1 MADVGSLW
9 FSVLYKDD
17 PKQLDQIKERALKKL
32 QDMNLVTKVSGTVN
46 KKELIDSV
54 ASALSGQQFK
64 IGVEVDKANATK
76 AVRDALTKA
85 GITTDFSAGELRA
98 AKARAAQTKANSYA
112 NSQMELARQRAAS
125 AAKAELGLAAARERS
140 ANAANAHVSA
150 SLRMNSAM
158 TSQISISGQLANQ
171 MLGLYSIYTAERFIK
186 NLVEIGGEFEKQELA
201 LSAMLNDA
209 GKASEIFGQI
219 KNLAVISPFGVREL
233 NDYTKRMKAFSIPY
247 NELFDTTKRLAD
259 ISAGVGVDMGR
270 MILAFGQVRSAA
282 FLRGQELRQF
292 TEAGI
297 PLVDALADK
306 FSKLE
311 KRVISAGEVIDMISK
326 KKVSFEDVKDV
337 LWGMTGEGG
346 QFNNMQEV
354 LSESLSAKWKNL
366 GDAIDIMMA
375 DIAKSASGTLK
386 GIAELLTGLTSNWE
400 ALVPAIYAAITAF
413 GFYKVISFASS
424 RVMGNEYAMTV
435 KSILT
440 KKQQEAAVLRVASA
454 YRTLSA
460 SEKLA
465 IRTSGQMTRADYEQ
479 MAASGMLTRDK
490 LLYLVATKK
499 LTIAQA
505 KRIALS
511 AGMNAIDAQQIKN
524 FTLLRI
530 GAMHFRNA
538 LAEISIALKSLM
550 INPYVIAFAALS
562 ALFEGIRH
570 FGFAPFGIEGEK
582 SKEMKE
588 RIEELSKTAQE
599 GYKNLK
605 KDLEKFN
612 GIDIGAASGDSFVT
626 AIKEIKEVLK
636 DYSPSVNNILK
647 EADGIESLSD
657 KYVFLRNALTDTAEA
672 YKILNEISNVS
683 EFAIDSTDGLVNES
697 VTENIQDYVNA
708 MAKVSKNIA
717 GLGKY
722 KIEIEDAI
730 KKAVEGDAG
739 LAQSISGKNLEE
751 QLKVLLSY
759 PEVLRTISFYL
770 RPNSLSAST
779 LLNKVVKSHKDAAS
793 VLNNDVLPDIKGYAE
808 SVRNQLA
815 MKEGWDL
822 SNLTKSQ
829 EEALRLMTKDLLSN
843 IKGLTPEIQRMIDT
857 QLLTVEYKIEPVIAD
872 YTEENIYG
880 ILAEKIDKFQK
891 ELSLKPGG
899 MVDNAPIEMFTGKE
913 LLAMTSDEKVVEA
926 LDDKVKESAEALKI
940 AQRIKGNTDGIRKA
954 QAIHEFYKAVRE
966 KFLNKGDKDDF
977 GKNYGKKDP
986 ELELLNERFKQIK
999 EFISMY
1005 EKLIDTYG
1013 KADALVRTSQSGL
1026 FAADLFKGSS
1036 VESIYEDARKEI
1048 EKIIESIDGSTKE
1061 RRAFTDG
1068 ARSYNIVELVPK
1080 LDKEALQ
1087 KAISEMEKYISDT
1100 TKKWDIYNQLISAGA
1115 SKKDASTYAF
1125 GVLSNYDTESQY
1137 LIDTVQKKLNE
1148 KGVDIPFSLSEE
1160 DAEKILGG
1168 KESPLYKQLFK
1179 VWKDAKDAIEKDT
1192 LSIAL
1197 DDAKVLAKSRSTLE
1211 KIRIL
1216 SEKYA
1221 SKTGLGIGENGELF
1235 GDTSGMSIVQKAY
1248 FDEYSDELS
1257 NLKGELL
1264 ELLPIWDEIFGDH
1277 TYKSYGQIQEAAD
1290 VANQIIKNAEV
1301 IRNKDGK
1308 PVRYKSSYID
1318 KDGNTQDVG
1327 GSIAKLTQLREAIH
1341 KLYNEGRDKNPFA
1354 TLAKNLKDIFSKKGD
1369 KKGDKSTEEKLAA
1382 IGESAA
1388 ASAAI
1393 VGDFA
1398 GQMSAMFDALGNE
1411 SMAEAMTTVQDVM
1424 GSISNIGEGFAKG
1437 NIVGGVAAIAGEI
1450 VGWIG
1455 KIAQAHDRKLNKAIE
1470 RSQERVE
1477 HLKNVY
1483 SQIEAMLEKTLGS
1496 GANVKL
1502 IDAENDKAR
1511 LNQLN
1516 AQIESI
1522 RKKGKLDIVDLV
1534 NLSKSTTEASKLEK
1548 RVDAYNKGG
1557 AYGYQRALLQEQ
1569 FSEVNSQLANEQKKK
1584 KKNKGKIEDYK
1595 NQIAELKQEIK
1606 DFAEETADSL
1616 YGINLKDWA
1625 SQLGDALYEAW
1636 KRGEDGAEAFKKKV
1650 SELMGQVMNSVWKL
1664 GVLEPAMKN
1673 LQTMLFGNDG
1683 MGGVFGSDF
1692 ELNEKEVE
1700 QIADYLMGLS
1710 EKSDSFNEAMDMLDE
1725 YMKKKYGVS
1734 MKEESASSG
1743 LSKGIAGVTENTA
1756 NLLASYINAIRADV
1770 AAKLVLVRQLIEDFY
1785 PQMNMIAQAQLTE
1798 LKTISKNTTDS
1809 VALVTEIRD
1818 MLGAA
1823 RIDKSR
1829 GFYLK

>member
-32 QDMNLVTKVSGTVN
+32 QEMKLVTKVSGTVN
-46 KKELIDSV
+46 KKELIDSI
-54 ASALSGQQFK
+54 ASTLSGQQFK
-64 IGVEVDKANATK
+64 IGVVVDKADATK

-112 NSQMELARQRAAS
+112 NSQMALARQRAAS

-140 ANAANAHVSA
+140 ANAAKAHVSA

-171 MLGLYSIYTAERFIK
+171 MLGLYSIYTAERFIR

-270 MILAFGQVRSAA
+270 IILAYGQVRSAA

-297 PLVDALADK
+297 PMVDALADK

-311 KRVISAGEVIDMISK
+311 NRVISAGEVIDMITK

-346 QFNNMQEV
+346 QFYNMQEV

-366 GDAIDIMMA
+366 GDGIDIMMA
-375 DIAKSASGTLK
+375 DIAKSSSGTLK

-400 ALVPAIYAAITAF
+400 ALVPAIYAAVTAF

-490 LLYLVATKK
+490 LLHLVATKK

-538 LAEISIALKSLM
+538 LASISIALKSLM

-683 EFAIDSTDGLVNES
+683 EFAIDATDGLVNES

-730 KKAVEGDAG
+730 KKAVEGDVG

-751 QLKVLLSY
+751 QLKILLSY
-759 PEVLRTISFYL
+759 PEVLAKISSQLHTQSY
-770 RPNSLSAST
+770 PASA
-779 LLNKVVKSHKDAAS
+779 LFGKVVKSHQDAAS
-793 VLNNDVLPDIKGYAE
+793 VLNNDVLPDLKDYAAN
-808 SVRNQLA
+808 VKDQLA
-815 MKEGWDL
+815 MKGWDL

-829 EEALRLMTKDLLSN
+829 EESLRLATKTIYN
-843 IKGLTPEIQRMIDT
+843 GVTGLTPEIQRMIDT
-857 QLLTVEYKIEPVIAD
+857 QVLTVEYKIEPVIAD

-913 LLAMTSDEKVVEA
+913 LLSMTSDEKVVEA

-966 KFLNKGDKDDF
+966 KFLNGGDNDDSGKG
-977 GKNYGKKDP
+977 YGKKDP

-1148 KGVDIPFSLSEE
+1148 KGVDIPFNLSEE

-1179 VWKDAKDAIEKDT
+1179 VWKDAKGAIEKDT

-1221 SKTGLGIGENGELF
+1221 SKTGLDIGENGELF
-1235 GDTSGMSIVQKAY
+1235 GDTSGMSSVQKAY
-1248 FDEYSDELS
+1248 FDEYSDALS
-1257 NLKGELL
+1257 DLKGELL

-1327 GSIAKLTQLREAIH
+1327 GSIAKLTQLREAIR
-1341 KLYNEGRDKNPFA
+1341 KLYNEGREKNPFA
-1354 TLAKNLKDIFSKKGD
+1354 TLVKNLKDIFSKKGD
-1369 KKGDKSTEEKLAA
+1369 EEDDKSTEEKLAA

-1398 GQMSAMFDALGNE
+1398 GKMSEMFDALGNE
-1411 SMAEAMTTVQDVM
+1411 SMAEAMNTVQDVM

-1502 IDAENDKAR
+1502 IDAENDKTR

-1625 SQLGDALYEAW
+1625 SQLGDSLYEAW

-1650 SELMGQVMNSVWKL
+1650 SEIMGQVMNSVWKL

-1683 MGGVFGSDF
+1683 MGGMFGSDF
-1692 ELNEKEVE
+1692 ELDGKEVE

>member
-1 MADVGSLW
+1 
-9 FSVLYKDD
+9 
-17 PKQLDQIKERALKKL
+17 
-32 QDMNLVTKVSGTVN
+32 
-46 KKELIDSV
+46 
-54 ASALSGQQFK
+54 
-64 IGVEVDKANATK
+64 
-76 AVRDALTKA
+76 
-85 GITTDFSAGELRA
+85 
-98 AKARAAQTKANSYA
+98 
-112 NSQMELARQRAAS
+112 
-125 AAKAELGLAAARERS
+125 
-140 ANAANAHVSA
+140 
-150 SLRMNSAM
+150 
-158 TSQISISGQLANQ
+158 
-171 MLGLYSIYTAERFIK
+171 
-186 NLVEIGGEFEKQELA
+186 
-201 LSAMLNDA
+201 
-209 GKASEIFGQI
+209 
-219 KNLAVISPFGVREL
+219 
-233 NDYTKRMKAFSIPY
+233 
-247 NELFDTTKRLAD
+247 
-259 ISAGVGVDMGR
+259 
-270 MILAFGQVRSAA
+270 
-282 FLRGQELRQF
+282 
-292 TEAGI
+292 
-297 PLVDALADK
+297 
-306 FSKLE
+306 
-311 KRVISAGEVIDMISK
+311 
-326 KKVSFEDVKDV
+326 
-337 LWGMTGEGG
+337 
-346 QFNNMQEV
+346 
-354 LSESLSAKWKNL
+354 
-366 GDAIDIMMA
+366 
-375 DIAKSASGTLK
+375 
-386 GIAELLTGLTSNWE
+386 
-400 ALVPAIYAAITAF
+400 
-413 GFYKVISFASS
+413 
-424 RVMGNEYAMTV
+424 
-435 KSILT
+435 
-440 KKQQEAAVLRVASA
+440 
-454 YRTLSA
+454 
-460 SEKLA
+460 
-465 IRTSGQMTRADYEQ
+465 
-479 MAASGMLTRDK
+479 
-490 LLYLVATKK
+490 
-499 LTIAQA
+499 
-505 KRIALS
+505 
-511 AGMNAIDAQQIKN
+511 
-524 FTLLRI
+524 
-530 GAMHFRNA
+530 
-538 LAEISIALKSLM
+538 
-550 INPYVIAFAALS
+550 
-562 ALFEGIRH
+562 
-570 FGFAPFGIEGEK
+570 
-582 SKEMKE
+582 
-588 RIEELSKTAQE
+588 
-599 GYKNLK
+599 
-605 KDLEKFN
+605 
-612 GIDIGAASGDSFVT
+612 
-626 AIKEIKEVLK
+626 
-636 DYSPSVNNILK
+636 
-647 EADGIESLSD
+647 
-657 KYVFLRNALTDTAEA
+657 
-672 YKILNEISNVS
+672 
-683 EFAIDSTDGLVNES
+683 
-697 VTENIQDYVNA
+697 
-708 MAKVSKNIA
+708 
-717 GLGKY
+717 
-722 KIEIEDAI
+722 
-730 KKAVEGDAG
+730 
-739 LAQSISGKNLEE
+739 
-751 QLKVLLSY
+751 
-759 PEVLRTISFYL
+759 
-770 RPNSLSAST
+770 
-779 LLNKVVKSHKDAAS
+779 
-793 VLNNDVLPDIKGYAE
+793 
-808 SVRNQLA
+808 
-815 MKEGWDL
+815 
-822 SNLTKSQ
+822 
-829 EEALRLMTKDLLSN
+829 
-843 IKGLTPEIQRMIDT
+843 
-857 QLLTVEYKIEPVIAD
+857 
-872 YTEENIYG
+872 
-880 ILAEKIDKFQK
+880 
-891 ELSLKPGG
+891 
-899 MVDNAPIEMFTGKE
+899 
-913 LLAMTSDEKVVEA
+913 MTSDEKVVEA

-940 AQRIKGNTDGIRKA
+940 AQRIKGNTDGIIKA

-1005 EKLIDTYG
+1005 EKLINTYG

-1148 KGVDIPFSLSEE
+1148 KGVDIPFNLSEE

-1235 GDTSGMSIVQKAY
+1235 GDTSGMSSVQKAY
-1248 FDEYSDELS
+1248 FDEYSDALS
-1257 NLKGELL
+1257 DLKGELL

-1290 VANQIIKNAEV
+1290 VANQIIKNAKV
-1301 IRNKDGK
+1301 TRNKDGK

-1318 KDGNTQDVG
+1318 KDGNTQGVG
-1327 GSIAKLTQLREAIH
+1327 GNIAKLTQLREAIH
-1341 KLYNEGRDKNPFA
+1341 KLYNEGREKNPFA
-1354 TLAKNLKDIFSKKGD
+1354 TLAKNLKDIFSKKDDEEGE
-1369 KKGDKSTEEKLAA
+1369 KSTEEKLAA

-1398 GQMSAMFDALGNE
+1398 GQMSEMFDALGNE
-1411 SMAEAMTTVQDVM
+1411 SMAEAMNTVQDVM

-1470 RSQERVE
+1470 RSQVRTEQ
-1477 HLKNVY
+1477 LKNLY

-1502 IDAENDKAR
+1502 IDAENDKTR

-1683 MGGVFGSDF
+1683 MGGMFGSDF

-1823 RIDKSR
+1823 RMDKSR